1 MDMSYFIVTCE
12 ETDLFEG
19 KVIHV
24 NRKAKDIDEVHQ
36 IIVSCLDKYPTAHW
50 NLYPCHIK
58 I

>member
-12 ETDLFEG
+12 ETDPFEG

-24 NRKAKDIDEVHQ
+24 NEKAKDIEEVYQ
-36 IIVSCLDKYPTAHW
+36 IIASCLDKYPMAHW
-50 NLYPCHIK
+50 SLYPCYIK